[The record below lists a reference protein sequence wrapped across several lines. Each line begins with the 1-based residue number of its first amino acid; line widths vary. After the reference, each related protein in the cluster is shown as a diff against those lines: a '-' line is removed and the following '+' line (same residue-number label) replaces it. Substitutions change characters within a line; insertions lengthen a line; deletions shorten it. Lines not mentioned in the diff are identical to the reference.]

1 MKINWIKKLTS
12 RKFWVTV
19 STFVSMLIVALG
31 YAESTATQ
39 VAALIVAGGAWS
51 PTSSERATLTQQVCR
66 HKMRRLQRRRTRT
79 KKRINPVDFD
89 GVGELHTRRGKD
101 ATSKA

>member
-1 MKINWIKKLTS
+1 MKTNLIKKLTS

-39 VAALIVAGGAWS
+39 VAALIVAGGAVVAYIFGEGYADAAGVQANAKPAYEA
-51 PTSSERATLTQQVCR
+51 PTATAE
-66 HKMRRLQRRRTRT
+66 
-79 KKRINPVDFD
+79 DD
-89 GVGELHTRRGKD
+89 GCGYGMTD
-101 ATSKA
+101 

>member
-1 MKINWIKKLTS
+1 MKTNLIKKLTS

-39 VAALIVAGGAWS
+39 VAALIVAGGAVVAYIFGEGYADAAGAGRS
-51 PTSSERATLTQQVCR
+51 EGAETVEDDKQGKIGFTASSDNE
-66 HKMRRLQRRRTRT
+66 
-79 KKRINPVDFD
+79 
-89 GVGELHTRRGKD
+89 E
-101 ATSKA
+101 

>member
-1 MKINWIKKLTS
+1 MKTNLIKKLTS

-39 VAALIVAGGAWS
+39 VAALIVAGGAVVAYIFGEGLTDAAGAGRS
-51 PTSSERATLTQQVCR
+51 EGAETAEDAKQVKIGFTASSDNE
-66 HKMRRLQRRRTRT
+66 
-79 KKRINPVDFD
+79 
-89 GVGELHTRRGKD
+89 E
-101 ATSKA
+101 

>member
-1 MKINWIKKLTS
+1 MKANLIKKLTS

-39 VAALIVAGGAWS
+39 VAALIVAGGAVVAYIFG
-51 PTSSERATLTQQVCR
+51 EGYA
-66 HKMRRLQRRRTRT
+66 
-79 KKRINPVDFD
+79 DAA
-89 GVGELHTRRGKD
+89 GVQAQD
-101 ATSKA
+101 AQTAAAEDTDEKTD

>member
-1 MKINWIKKLTS
+1 MKTNLIKKLTS

-39 VAALIVAGGAWS
+39 VAALIVAGGAVVAYIFGEGYADAAGVQANAPAYEA
-51 PTSSERATLTQQVCR
+51 PTATVE
-66 HKMRRLQRRRTRT
+66 
-79 KKRINPVDFD
+79 DD
-89 GVGELHTRRGKD
+89 GSGMTD
-101 ATSKA
+101 

>member
-1 MKINWIKKLTS
+1 MKTNLIKKLTS

-39 VAALIVAGGAWS
+39 VAALIVAGGAVVAYIFG
-51 PTSSERATLTQQVCR
+51 EGYADAAGVQATVEDDG
-66 HKMRRLQRRRTRT
+66 KN
-79 KKRINPVDFD
+79 RIGFAAADD
-89 GVGELHTRRGKD
+89 TEE
-101 ATSKA
+101 